1 MRMVKKESHII
12 RMWRM
17 KMDLTDEEDC
27 DPSASLSLSLSLS
40 LVCLLLLFLSLTC
53 PPFSRPVHNFVLYAW
68 FIAFAESKSIV
79 KI

>member
-40 LVCLLLLFLSLTC
+40 RLLTSLVSVPDLPPFLST
-53 PPFSRPVHNFVLYAW
+53 SA
-68 FIAFAESKSIV
+68 
-79 KI
+79 